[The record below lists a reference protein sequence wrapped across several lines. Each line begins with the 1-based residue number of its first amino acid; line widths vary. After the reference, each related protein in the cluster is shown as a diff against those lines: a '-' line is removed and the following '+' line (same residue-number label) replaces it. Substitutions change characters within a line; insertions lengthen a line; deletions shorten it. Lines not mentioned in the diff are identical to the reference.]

1 MPPTVSVVMP
11 VYNES
16 RTLREIV
23 ARVLAAPFDKEL
35 VAVDDGSTDGS
46 GDILR
51 ELASAHPDLSA
62 EGSGDADVVRVV
74 TLAKNSGKGAA
85 VRAGFAKAKGDIL
98 VVQDADLEYDP
109 ADLPRLL
116 AAMGRPG
123 VDVVYG
129 SRIMGHTPRG
139 YAAFYVGGILVS
151 LTASL
156 LFRAHVSDEPTCY
169 KMFRRTLLNTLPLE
183 CTGFEF
189 CAEFTAKALRRG
201 CVIPDVPIRYRARSL
216 AEGKKITWRD
226 GVKAMAT
233 LLRIALA
240 R

>member
-1 MPPTVSVVMP
+1 MP
-11 VYNES
+11 VYNEA

-23 ARVLAAPFDKEL
+23 ARVLAAPLDKEL

-51 ELASAHPDLSA
+51 ELASARPDSSA
-62 EGSGDADVVRVV
+62 EGSAKADVLRVV

-85 VRAGFAKAKGDIL
+85 VRAGFAEAKGDIL

-109 ADLPRLL
+109 EDLPRLL
-116 AAMGRPG
+116 AAMSRPG

-129 SRIMGHTPRG
+129 SRITGHTPRG

-169 KMFRRTLLNTLPLE
+169 KMFRRTLLDTLKLE
-183 CTGFEF
+183 CAGFEF

-201 CVIPDVPIRYRARSL
+201 CVIRDVPIRYHARSL

-226 GVKAMAT
+226 GLKAIAT